1 MRSLLAAVLWC
12 GLALPLFAQPA
23 DSTTSTQGRLV
34 AAVHEAPPFAIKN
47 PDGTWDGIAVELWRD
62 MGRAEG
68 FEAALEEVP
77 DGGVL
82 DAVVSGRADV
92 GLTAVASAEAEQRV
106 DFTLPYYTATLGIAE
121 PRSEGIWAVA
131 KRLFSPT
138 FLKIVLGLAVLL
150 ILVGVIAWLVE
161 RSENEDDFRQG
172 ISGVWDGFYWA
183 GVTMSTIGYGDK
195 APKTAGGR
203 ALALVWMLIS
213 MAVTAALTAALVSAL
228 GLKSGSSS
236 ASLPADVRGQT
247 VGVVEGTLALDF
259 LDAERVRTRSFA
271 SVSAALDALDRDSI
285 DVLVGATPVLENA
298 ISERGMKMLKVSATK
313 VEPQQWAFA
322 VAAGSPLRERFS
334 RAVLERTDG
343 PTWQATLDRYLQG
356 AR

>member
-1 MRSLLAAVLWC
+1 M
-12 GLALPLFAQPA
+12 
-23 DSTTSTQGRLV
+23 
-34 AAVHEAPPFAIKN
+34 
-47 PDGTWDGIAVELWRD
+47 
-62 MGRAEG
+62 
-68 FEAALEEVP
+68 
-77 DGGVL
+77 
-82 DAVVSGRADV
+82 
-92 GLTAVASAEAEQRV
+92 
-106 DFTLPYYTATLGIAE
+106 
-121 PRSEGIWAVA
+121 
-131 KRLFSPT
+131 
-138 FLKIVLGLAVLL
+138 
-150 ILVGVIAWLVE
+150 
-161 RSENEDDFRQG
+161 
-172 ISGVWDGFYWA
+172 WDGFYWA